1 MDGVETRGML
11 VGGVTSA
18 RAEDSSLERSILGD
32 TGKVEMEHSV
42 VSTPR
47 AAREQTGVSLSGD
60 RPNSHSALPLEL
72 TCFISLT
79 ATLSF
84 FDFLSLRRFFT

>member
-1 MDGVETRGML
+1 MDVVETRGML

-72 TCFISLT
+72 TCFSLT